1 MHKYNNSS
9 RGSAH
14 YYIIGG
20 IFMLIGK
27 KIVPSSKE
35 NIMIMESVN
44 KARKELDMAYKNFD
58 NVSDTDLVDCYIY
71 EVQSIQKKYEYLLK
85 QAKKLNFI

>member
-1 MHKYNNSS
+1 
-9 RGSAH
+9 
-14 YYIIGG
+14 
-20 IFMLIGK
+20 MLIGK

>member
-1 MHKYNNSS
+1 
-9 RGSAH
+9 
-14 YYIIGG
+14 
-20 IFMLIGK
+20 MLIGK
-27 KIVPSSKE
+27 KIESSSKE